1 MEINVNIL
9 RGLYEQYFCNVCELT
24 DEQLISLHFKCN
36 ESLDN
41 NEDLFWDDYPLTET
55 IIWQP
60 FKDVLPVH
68 VFDNI
73 LEGHKRL
80 WEMHDQAYNQICLDL
95 SVAFAEE
102 KLEEYYENNVPE
114 IQDENGDIRLTE
126 EAQDKFIVFQQEF
139 DDKIR
144 GYTQKP

>member
-9 RGLYEQYFCNVCELT
+9 RALYEQYFCNVCELT

-36 ESLDN
+36 EALDN
-41 NEDLFWDDYPLTET
+41 NEDLFWDDYPLSEV
-55 IIWQP
+55 IIWNP
-60 FKDVLPVH
+60 FEDVMPVH

-80 WEMHDQAYNQICLDL
+80 WAIHDEAYNQYCLDA
-95 SVAFAEE
+95 SVEFAEE
-102 KLEEYYENNVPE
+102 KLAEFYENNIPE
-114 IQDENGDIRLTE
+114 FQDANGDTRLTE

-139 DDKIR
+139 DNKIR
-144 GYTQKP
+144 GYTQKQ